1 MSNIRTVL
9 LWESTRREIR
19 EAIDEGTLLGAIVPT
34 GSTEQHNEHLAFI
47 HDTASAVH
55 IAKKAAEKLFPQ
67 VTVATPVAIGVS
79 EHWMDHKGTLTLRPE
94 IFAEVV
100 YDVCE
105 SLKRHGIQNILIL
118 NGHAGNA
125 GPIGQNLEKFREK
138 LGINLDAYSY
148 WSAYTKEDVDKYMES
163 GKCPAHAAEFETS
176 VALAAFPQY
185 VQREGVDYDKAKL
198 TISNPDRAKSDRMY
212 SDESHLASPE
222 KGQAMID
229 IAVDWVAE
237 KMEDMLKE

>member
-1 MSNIRTVL
+1 MSIRTVL

-19 EAIDEGTLLGAIVPT
+19 EAIDDGTLRGAIVPT
-34 GSTEQHNEHLAFI
+34 GSTEQHNEHLAMI

-55 IAKKAAEKLFPQ
+55 IAQEAALKLFPQ
-67 VTVATPVAIGVS
+67 VTVATPIAIGVS

-118 NGHAGNA
+118 NGHAGNS
-125 GPIGQNLEKFREK
+125 GPITQNLEKFQEK

-148 WSAYTKEDVDKYMES
+148 WSAYTQEVVQKYMES
-163 GKCPAHAAEFETS
+163 GKCPAHASEFETS

-185 VQREGVDYDKAKL
+185 VHREGVDYDKAKL
-198 TISNPDRAKSDRMY
+198 TISNPDQAKSDRIY
-212 SDESHLASPE
+212 YNESRLATAE

-229 IAVDWVAE
+229 IAVDWVVE
-237 KMEDMLKE
+237 KMRGMLSD